1 MTATTLAQASNP
13 TSETCPADPE
23 LSAAVDAACRRIAP
37 TWPLDQFIAVNPWW
51 GYVDKPIG
59 QASATLAAGSGTR
72 VLMPRTWYREAFVS
86 GSYTERHVA
95 LAIEHARSKLGLQT
109 VIASL
114 EHCPA
119 LPPPRSRMTDIADA
133 TRDLTHQMPWCS
145 FVTHNVSQFC
155 GAFFDQ
161 GQSSWSLN
169 RTAGLYPTWRKAAR
183 HDLSPKLLMGLPGFG
198 AAVTA
203 LPAEPLALI
212 AAASDG
218 VGVPLA
224 ERGEYYASLL
234 MSVNGWASW
243 CAYLRWQARLRED
256 DDDHLV
262 HLLAI
267 RLAWEWV
274 LAERLPVPGSKALWQ
289 SAMAHWPDAQPAA
302 AGAQEID
309 WLLQHACEIA
319 YQEQICADLLR
330 AVPPTDNK
338 TPALQAAFCIDVRS
352 EVFRRA
358 LEAESPQIR
367 TLGFAGFFGLPIE
380 YAPLATSM
388 RRPQLPGLLG
398 ARLQVRDISTEPS
411 RERELAARRR
421 RSLDLQQSWKQF
433 KTASVSA
440 FSFVESIGIFYAA
453 KLLTD
458 DLGRTRPVPQPELG
472 GLGADASRLKPRL
485 AGRAGDGA
493 AIDLDE
499 RVSLAAGILGAM
511 SLTAGFSRIVL
522 LAGHGSETVNNPHAA
537 GLDCGACCGQTG
549 EINARA
555 LASLLNDAEVRA
567 GLNANGIEIPVTT
580 VFIPGLHNTTTDEV
594 RLHDLDEIP
603 ASHRGDLQELSG
615 WLARAGARA
624 RAERAALLG
633 LAGTGELADRSE
645 DSALQAAMSA
655 RARDWAQVRPE
666 WGLANNAAFIIA
678 PRSRTRHMKFD
689 GRAFLH
695 EYDWR
700 TDRGNAVLELIM
712 TAPMVV
718 THWINMQYY
727 ASTVD
732 NVRYGSGNKVLHN
745 VVGGNIGVFEG
756 NGGDLRI
763 GLPMQSLHNGE
774 RWMHTP
780 LRLSVF
786 IEAPR
791 AAIEGVLTNHSLV
804 RDLVGHGWL
813 HLFQIASDGR
823 GISQYRHNAWTD
835 VHKAAAPEIAP
846 SRHGCSAVAQA
857 TPVTSCA

>member
-1 MTATTLAQASNP
+1 MTATTLAQASNS
-13 TSETCPADPE
+13 TSESCPANPE
-23 LSAAVDAACRRIAP
+23 LSAAVDTACRRIAP

-51 GYVDKPIG
+51 GYVDKPIE
-59 QASATLAAGSGTR
+59 QAGATLAAGSGTR
-72 VLMPRTWYREAFVS
+72 VLMPRSWYREAFVS
-86 GSYTERHVA
+86 GGYTERHVA
-95 LAIEHARSKLGLQT
+95 LAIKHARSKLGLQS
-109 VIASL
+109 VITSL

-119 LPPPRSRMTDIADA
+119 LPLPRNRMTDIADA
-133 TRDLTHQMPWCS
+133 TRDLAHQMPWCS

-169 RTAGLYPTWRKAAR
+169 GTAGLYPTWREAAR

-198 AAVTA
+198 KAVTA

-212 AAASDG
+212 AAASDAL
-218 VGVPLA
+218 GVPLA
-224 ERGEYYASLL
+224 ERSEYYASLL

-243 CAYLRWQARLRED
+243 CAYLRWQARLRDD

-274 LAERLPVPGSKALWQ
+274 LAERLPAPGIKALWH
-289 SAMAHWPDAQPAA
+289 SAMAHWPEAQPAA
-302 AGAQEID
+302 ASAQEID

-330 AVPPTDNK
+330 AVPPTDNE
-338 TPALQAAFCIDVRS
+338 TPAVQAAFCIDVRS

-358 LEAESPQIR
+358 LEAESPQVR

-398 ARLQVRDISTEPS
+398 AKLQVRDISVEPG

-511 SLTAGFSRIVL
+511 SLTTGFARIVL

-555 LASLLNDAEVRA
+555 LAALLNDAQVRA
-567 GLNANGIEIPVTT
+567 GLAANGIHIPATT
-580 VFIPGLHNTTTDEV
+580 FFVPALHNTTTDTV
-594 RLHDLDEIP
+594 RLYDLDDLP
-603 ASHRGDLQELSG
+603 ANHEGDLRELQG

-624 RAERAALLG
+624 RDERATLLG
-633 LAGTGELADRSE
+633 LSRMADLDARGA
-645 DSALQAAMSA
+645 DAALKAAIGA

-666 WGLANNAAFIIA
+666 WGLANNAAFIVG
-678 PRSRTRHMKFD
+678 PRSRTRHMKLA
-689 GRAFLH
+689 GRSFLH
-695 EYDWR
+695 DYDWHA
-700 TDRGNAVLELIM
+700 DRDNAVLELIM

-718 THWINMQYY
+718 THWINLQYY

-791 AAIEGVLTNHSLV
+791 VAIEGVLKKHAHVRQLV
-804 RDLVGHGWL
+804 EHGWL
-813 HLFQIASDGR
+813 HLFQIASDEGAV
-823 GISQYRHNAWTD
+823 SQYQSHAWME
-835 VHKAAAPEIAP
+835 VPLGAA
-846 SRHGCSAVAQA
+846 Q
-857 TPVTSCA
+857 

>member
-1 MTATTLAQASNP
+1 MTVTTLVQASNSTRQ
-13 TSETCPADPE
+13 TSPEDPE
-23 LSAAVDAACRRIAP
+23 LAEAIDAACRRIAP

-51 GYVDKPIG
+51 GYVGQPIT
-59 QASATLAAGSGTR
+59 QAGATLAAGSGAR

-86 GSYTERHVA
+86 GGYTERHITLA
-95 LAIEHARSKLGLQT
+95 LKRASSRLGT
-109 VIASL
+109 HEVIAAL
-114 EHCPA
+114 EHCPV
-119 LPPPRSRMTDIADA
+119 LPAQRSRMTDVADA
-133 TRDLTHQMPWCS
+133 MRDLAHQMSWCS

-155 GAFFDQ
+155 AAFFDH
-161 GQSSWSLN
+161 GQSSWSLH
-169 RTAGLYPTWRKAAR
+169 RSAGLYPTWRETAR

-198 AAVTA
+198 KAVTT

-212 AAASDG
+212 AAASDAP
-218 VGVPLA
+218 GVPLA
-224 ERGEYYASLL
+224 ERSEYYASLL

-243 CAYLRWQARLRED
+243 CAYLRWQARLRDD

-274 LAERLPVPGSKALWQ
+274 LAERLPVSGIKGLWQ
-289 SAMAHWPDAQPAA
+289 SAKARWPDAKPAVA
-302 AGAQEID
+302 RAQEID

-319 YQEQICADLLR
+319 YQEGICADLMR
-330 AVPPTDNK
+330 ALPPTDTG
-338 TPALQAAFCIDVRS
+338 TPAVQAAFCIDVRS

-358 LEAESPQIR
+358 LDAESPQVR

-380 YAPLATSM
+380 YAPLGTSM

-398 ARLQVRDISTEPS
+398 AKLQVRDISVKPG
-411 RERELAARRR
+411 RDRELAARRR
-421 RSLDLQQSWKQF
+421 QSLDLQQVWKQF

-440 FSFVESIGIFYAA
+440 FSFVETIGIVYAP

-458 DLGRTRPVPQPELG
+458 DLGRTRPVPRPGLG
-472 GLGADASRLKPRL
+472 GLGADASELKPRL

-493 AIDLDE
+493 VIDLDE
-499 RVSLAAGILGAM
+499 RVSLVAGILGAM
-511 SLTAGFSRIVL
+511 SLTTGFGRIVL
-522 LAGHGSETVNNPHAA
+522 LAGHGSATVNNPHAA
-537 GLDCGACCGQTG
+537 GLDCGACCGQSG
-549 EINARA
+549 EINART
-555 LASLLNDAEVRA
+555 LAALLNDAQVRA
-567 GLNANGIEIPVTT
+567 GLAGRGIAIPATT
-580 VFIPGLHNTTTDEV
+580 FFVPALHNTTTDEV
-594 RLHDLDEIP
+594 QLYDLDDLP
-603 ASHRGDLQELSG
+603 ASHEGDLRELRR

-633 LAGTGELADRSE
+633 LAKIADLDARGA
-645 DSALQAAMSA
+645 DTALQGAISA
-655 RARDWAQVRPE
+655 RTRDWAQVRPE
-666 WGLANNAAFIIA
+666 WGLVNNAAFIVG
-678 PRSRTRHMKFD
+678 PRSRTRHKNLA
-689 GRAFLH
+689 GRSFLH

-700 TDRGNAVLELIM
+700 ADRDNSVLELIM

-763 GLPMQSLHNGE
+763 GLPMQSLHSGE

-791 AAIEGVLTNHSLV
+791 AAIEGVLKAHVQV
-804 RDLVGHGWL
+804 RQLADNELL
-813 HLFQIASDGR
+813 HLFQIDPVNGTAHRYMCG
-823 GISQYRHNAWTD
+823 QWT
-835 VHKAAAPEIAP
+835 
-846 SRHGCSAVAQA
+846 QA
-857 TPVTSCA
+857 CRAIHL